1 MREQVPLTQ
10 CTLLLDGFVERYKD
24 MADGRRQILAIHVP
38 GDFVDLHSYP
48 LKKLEHSVAALTPIR
63 VAFMPHSAVRA
74 LTETSAT
81 LTELLWRSTLVDAAI
96 NREWIVSIGARGA
109 AVRLAHLFCEK
120 NVRLQRI
127 GLSDGKQF
135 VFPVTQIDL
144 ADATG
149 LTAVHANRMLRQLRE
164 DGLVEFRG
172 GHVRIADWDALR
184 RFAGFDTGYLFI
196 DCAARRLFPGQDDP
210 PVGGR
215 AIVAAIGGLRMRP
228 HEVAPR
234 RGHAR
239 RRQYP
244 ALQPHEAE

>member
-1 MREQVPLTQ
+1 MIIDLFLRTHHTPVLDAAERDALEAAFVRTQDYAAKQIVVREQVPLTQ

-24 MADGRRQILAIHVP
+24 LPDGRRQILAIHVP

-63 VAFMPHSAVRA
+63 VAFMPHASVRA

-81 LTELLWRSTLVDAAI
+81 LTELLWRSTLIDAAI
-96 NREWIVSIGARGA
+96 NREWIVSVGARGA
-109 AVRLAHLFCEK
+109 AVRLAHLFCEM

-127 GLSDGKQF
+127 GLSDGKRF

-164 DGLVEFRG
+164 DGLIEFRG
-172 GHVRIADWDALR
+172 GEVHIPDAAALR
-184 RFAGFDTGYLFI
+184 RFAGFDPGYLFI
-196 DCAARRLFPGQDDP
+196 D
-210 PVGGR
+210 
-215 AIVAAIGGLRMRP
+215 
-228 HEVAPR
+228 
-234 RGHAR
+234 
-239 RRQYP
+239 
-244 ALQPHEAE
+244 

>member
-1 MREQVPLTQ
+1 MLIDLFLRTHHKPVLSEDEIAALEASFARTQEFAAKQIVVREQVPLTQ

-63 VAFMPHSAVRA
+63 VAFMPHTAVRV

-81 LTELLWRSTLVDAAI
+81 LTELLWRSTLIDAAI

-109 AVRLAHLFCEK
+109 AVRLAHLFCEM

-164 DGLVEFRG
+164 DGLIEFRNG
-172 GHVRIADWDALR
+172 QVRIADWDALR
-184 RFAGFDTGYLFI
+184 RFAGFDAGYLFI
-196 DCAARRLFPGQDDP
+196 D
-210 PVGGR
+210 
-215 AIVAAIGGLRMRP
+215 
-228 HEVAPR
+228 
-234 RGHAR
+234 
-239 RRQYP
+239 
-244 ALQPHEAE
+244 

>member
-1 MREQVPLTQ
+1 MVITDLFLRTHHKPVINAEERDALEGAFARAQAFAAKQIVVREQVPLSQ

-24 MADGRRQILAIHVP
+24 LPDGRRQILAIHVP

-63 VAFMPHSAVRA
+63 VAFMPHAAVRA
-74 LTETSAT
+74 LTETSAA
-81 LTELLWRSTLVDAAI
+81 LTELLWRSTLIDAAI

-109 AVRLAHLFCEK
+109 AVRLAHLFCEM
-120 NVRLQRI
+120 NIRLQRI
-127 GLSDGKQF
+127 GFSDGRQF

-172 GHVRIADWDALR
+172 GEVRINDWDALR

-196 DCAARRLFPGQDDP
+196 D
-210 PVGGR
+210 
-215 AIVAAIGGLRMRP
+215 
-228 HEVAPR
+228 
-234 RGHAR
+234 
-239 RRQYP
+239 
-244 ALQPHEAE
+244 